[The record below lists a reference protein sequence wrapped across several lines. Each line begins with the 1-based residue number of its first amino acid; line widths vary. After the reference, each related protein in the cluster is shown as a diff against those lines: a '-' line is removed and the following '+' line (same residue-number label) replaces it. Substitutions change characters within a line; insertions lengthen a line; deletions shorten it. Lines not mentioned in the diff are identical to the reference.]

1 METVKWKVVCLHTCK
16 HGSLQT
22 AQQPTLEYRGVS
34 FFLLIKKLKR
44 PLSYIIKLLRALIVA
59 KLEMMTYLTNVQVMI

>member
-22 AQQPTLEYRGVS
+22 AQQPTLEYRG

-44 PLSYIIKLLRALIVA
+44 LLSYIIKSLRALIVA